1 MNTESARDQCTNH
14 WLEHKC
20 TTDYSVRHDFLS
32 HYSLKSERPIIIRL
46 TSLVPAPISYNLAS
60 RRRRPVAYSFTYP
73 LPPRHWIACR
83 KNSDPRTIFTCLY
96 PHFASS
102 HFFFLLQKSIYVA
115 CLRNWILFMEYLSV
129 LWSTHLSFLRF
140 PIKRNREFHTLS
152 LNFSQGIGNPWFKL
166 FTWITGLNGD
176 LAT

>member
-102 HFFFLLQKSIYVA
+102 HFFFFAAKVYLCGVFKKLDFIYGVPV
-115 CLRNWILFMEYLSV
+115 CTLKY
-129 LWSTHLSFLRF
+129 SFEFSAF
-140 PIKRNREFHTLS
+140 PHKKKQRISHTKFEF
-152 LNFSQGIGNPWFKL
+152 
-166 FTWITGLNGD
+166 
-176 LAT
+176 